1 MNEIVFPYK
10 IFSAFKYTLLDMNGW
25 IAGIT
30 TVTVLLVLVI
40 LSLCV
45 INRLDKKQSK
55 RKIEERDRRLAEKED
70 GKSIRC

>member
-1 MNEIVFPYK
+1 MNEIVFPSK
-10 IFSAFKYTLLDMNGW
+10 IFSAFKYSLLDLNGW

-55 RKIEERDRRLAEKED
+55 RKIEERDSRLAEKED
-70 GKSIRC
+70 GKSIR

>member
-1 MNEIVFPYK
+1 
-10 IFSAFKYTLLDMNGW
+10 MNGW

-70 GKSIRC
+70 GKSIR

>member
-25 IAGIT
+25 IAGIA

-70 GKSIRC
+70 GKSIR